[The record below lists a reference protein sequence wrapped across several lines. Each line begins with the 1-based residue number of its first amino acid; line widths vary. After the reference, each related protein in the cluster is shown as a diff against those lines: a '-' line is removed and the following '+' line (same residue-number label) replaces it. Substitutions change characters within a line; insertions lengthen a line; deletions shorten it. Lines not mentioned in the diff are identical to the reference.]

1 MDYTC
6 LLYTSDAAD
15 ELDGVGSTTSVVV
28 DGLDNETL
36 YYFRV
41 AGDNY
46 SGLGEYSSV
55 VSATTT

>member
-1 MDYTC
+1 MI
-6 LLYTSDAAD
+6 S
-15 ELDGVGSTTSVVV
+15 LDGDGSTTSVVV

-41 AGDNY
+41 AGENY
-46 SGLGEYSSV
+46 SGLGKYSSV

>member
-1 MDYTC
+1 
-6 LLYTSDAAD
+6 
-15 ELDGVGSTTSVVV
+15 
-28 DGLDNETL
+28 L

-46 SGLGEYSSV
+46 SGLGKYSSV